1 MLRSCSSV
9 YLKNDS
15 IPDCILSNI
24 SNDMLLGM
32 QQKQIN
38 TFNKFYQSFDMVL
51 DKDFVMKFCD
61 YF

>member
-15 IPDCILSNI
+15 IPFCILSNI

-38 TFNKFYQSFDMVL
+38 Q
-51 DKDFVMKFCD
+51 